1 MTRVPLIVLVLAG
14 IVSTAWS
21 RDLVQKVAA
30 QYPIRA
36 LDRGIEG
43 WVEVSFSIRPDGSV
57 FEPKVVA
64 ARPPGTFDK
73 SALAAVAKWRYVPV
87 DTEFEA
93 ASTVV
98 TFSALSSGAARTPVM
113 DQLTAAARAVQNG
126 RPADAEKT
134 IADIEDT
141 GGLTLVELVALER
154 VQAAIDYRA
163 SRFAVAA
170 ARFNRILEM
179 FGDRMEPRA
188 VTGILESLIPA
199 HINAGNFAAADQ
211 AAARWLADGQQL
223 SPPLDSTLATIRAA
237 LAEGRPIRVTPPP

>member
-1 MTRVPLIVLVLAG
+1 MTRVPLIVLALVG
-14 IVSTAWS
+14 IVSSASS

-36 LDRGIEG
+36 LDRVIEG
-43 WVEVSFSIRPDGSV
+43 WVEMSFSIRPDGSV
-57 FEPKVVA
+57 VEPKIVA

-73 SALAAVAKWRYVPV
+73 SALAAVSKWSYAPTGA
-87 DTEFEA
+87 DMET

-134 IADIEDT
+134 IADIEDA

-163 SRFAVAA
+163 GRFAVA
-170 ARFNRILEM
+170 
-179 FGDRMEPRA
+179 
-188 VTGILESLIPA
+188 
-199 HINAGNFAAADQ
+199 AGNFAAADRT
-211 AAARWLADGQQL
+211 ASRWLADGEQL
-223 SPPLDSTLATIRAA
+223 SLQIESTLVTLRAA
-237 LAEGRPIRVTPPP
+237 LAEGRPIRVTPAP

>member
-1 MTRVPLIVLVLAG
+1 MTRIPLIVMALAG
-14 IVSTAWS
+14 FVSTAWP

-43 WVEVSFSIRPDGSV
+43 WVEVSFSIRPDGTV

-73 SALAAVAKWRYVPV
+73 SALVAVSKWRYAPTGG
-87 DTEFEA
+87 DTET

-98 TFSALSSGAARTPVM
+98 TFSALSSGAARAPVM
-113 DQLTAAARAVQNG
+113 DQLTAAARAVQSS
-126 RPADAEKT
+126 RPADAEKA
-134 IADIEDT
+134 IADIEDM

-170 ARFNRILEM
+170 VRFNRILEM

-188 VTGILESLIPA
+188 VAIILESLIPA
-199 HINAGNFAAADQ
+199 HINAGNFAAADRT
-211 AAARWLADGQQL
+211 ATRWLADGEQL
-223 SPPLDSTLATIRAA
+223 SPQIESTLVAIRAA